1 MFQRRRED
9 RARSVRRAD
18 APSGLRGLTVVS
30 GRTNPDRT
38 KQGSARWMR
47 AGRRLIVFRDRED
60 KSVPRPASPPVSL
73 SASWGNSSTPWGRA
87 CGTILD
93 WHEARLEFGPDAL
106 ACPPQAKELT
116 R

>member
-18 APSGLRGLTVVS
+18 APSGLRGLAVVS

-60 KSVPRPASPPVSL
+60 KSVPRPRLASSFSIGKLGEFFYTLGQSL
-73 SASWGNSSTPWGRA
+73 RDDSGLARSSFGVRA
-87 CGTILD
+87 
-93 WHEARLEFGPDAL
+93 
-106 ACPPQAKELT
+106 
-116 R
+116 